1 MNHAVLNTD
10 YDAYSGQQV
19 VAQVPHINI
28 RAFCDDERTVQA
40 IQAAAAD
47 RRMARAH
54 VQIHMGGITAAVQ
67 VFQSELTPN
76 VVVVETLA
84 NRDVVLTEL
93 ARLASVCG
101 PETKV
106 VVIGHLNDVLLYRE
120 LMRLGVSEYLIA
132 PVHQLQII
140 ELIANLF
147 HDPAAKPL
155 GRVFAFVGS
164 KGGVGS
170 STLAH
175 NVGWYMSRQLNT
187 DTVITDLDLAFGTA
201 GLNFNQETSQGIAD
215 ALGQPDRI
223 DQTLLDRLLTKC
235 GDKLSLL
242 ASPGNIDRDLHFEAS
257 AVEVI
262 LSTVRNSV
270 PCVIVD
276 VPNMWAPWIKNTLLN
291 ADEVVLTATP
301 ELASLR
307 NAKNLVDLLK
317 QGRPND
323 RPPRLVMNQ
332 VGIPKRPEI
341 PVADFAKALSLE
353 PALTIA
359 YDAQTF
365 GTAASNGQML
375 AEVSAK
381 AKSAE
386 AVAALAQSLL
396 GQEKLPGKSSKFS
409 LPFADKLLRKK

>member
-1 MNHAVLNTD
+1 MNQVVANADDHG
-10 YDAYSGQQV
+10 YFGQQV
-19 VAQVPHINI
+19 VAMVPHINI

-54 VQIHMGGITAAVQ
+54 VQIHMGGIAGAVQ

-76 VVVVETLA
+76 VVVVETRA
-84 NRDVVLTEL
+84 NRDAVLAEL
-93 ARLASVCG
+93 SQLASVCG

-106 VVIGHLNDVLLYRE
+106 LVIGHLNDVLLYRE

-140 ELIANLF
+140 ESIANLF
-147 HDPAAKPL
+147 HDPGAKPL
-155 GRVFAFVGS
+155 GRIFAFVGS

-175 NVGWYMSRQLNT
+175 NVGWYISRQLNT

-215 ALGQPDRI
+215 ALGQPDRV

-242 ASPGNIDRDLHFEAS
+242 ASPGNIDRDVHIDPS
-257 AVEVI
+257 SIEVI
-262 LSTVRNSV
+262 LSTVRHSV
-270 PCVIVD
+270 PCVILD
-276 VPNMWAPWIKNTLLN
+276 VPNMWAPWIKHTLLH
-291 ADEVVLTATP
+291 ADEVVITATP

-332 VGIPKRPEI
+332 IGIPKRPEI

-353 PALTIA
+353 PILTIA

-365 GTAASNGQML
+365 GMAASNGQML

-381 AKSAE
+381 AKAAE
-386 AVAALAQSLL
+386 AVATLAQSLL
-396 GQEKLPGKSSKFS
+396 GQEKPKQSKLSFT
-409 LPFADKLLRKK
+409 DKLLRKK

>member
-1 MNHAVLNTD
+1 MNQAVLNTD
-10 YDAYSGQQV
+10 YDDYSGQQV
-19 VAQVPHINI
+19 VAAVPHISI
-28 RAFCDDERTVQA
+28 GAFCDDERTVQA

-47 RRMARAH
+47 RRMSRAH
-54 VQIHMGGITAAVQ
+54 VQIHMGGIAAAIQ
-67 VFQSELTPN
+67 TFQSELTPN
-76 VVVVETLA
+76 VILVETTA
-84 NRDVVLTEL
+84 NRDVVVAEL
-93 ARLASVCG
+93 AQLAQVCG
-101 PETKV
+101 PDTKV
-106 VVIGHLNDVLLYRE
+106 IVIGHLNDVLLYRE
-120 LMRLGVSEYLIA
+120 LMRQGVSEYLVA

-140 ELIANLF
+140 ESIASLF
-147 HDPAAKPL
+147 HDHAAKPL
-155 GRVFAFVGS
+155 GRIFAFVGS

-175 NVGWYMSRQLNT
+175 NVGWYLSRQLNT
-187 DTVITDLDLAFGTA
+187 DTIITDFDLAFGTA
-201 GLNFNQETSQGIAD
+201 GLNFNQETSQGVAD

-242 ASPGNIDRDLHFEAS
+242 ASPGAIDRDVH
-257 AVEVI
+257 VESSSVEII
-262 LSTVRNSV
+262 LNTVRNSV
-270 PCVIVD
+270 PCVVAD
-276 VPNMWAPWIKNTLLN
+276 VPNMWAPWIKHTLLQ
-291 ADEVVLTATP
+291 ADEVVITATP

-307 NAKNLVDLLK
+307 NTKNLVDLLR
-317 QGRPND
+317 QSRPND

-341 PVADFAKALSLE
+341 PVADFAKAINLD

-375 AEVSAK
+375 AEVSAR

-386 AVAALAQSLL
+386 AIASLAQMLL
-396 GQEKLPGKSSKFS
+396 GQEKPVKPSKFS
-409 LPFADKLLRKK
+409 LPFLRKK

>member
-1 MNHAVLNTD
+1 MNQALLNTD
-10 YDAYSGQQV
+10 YDVHAGQQI
-19 VAQVPHINI
+19 VASVPHVNI
-28 RAFCDDERTVQA
+28 RAFCDDQQTVQA
-40 IQAAAAD
+40 VQAAAAD
-47 RRMARAH
+47 RRMSRAH
-54 VQIHMGGITAAVQ
+54 VQIHMGGIPAAIQ

-84 NRDVVLTEL
+84 NRDAVLAQLTQL
-93 ARLASVCG
+93 AQVCG

-120 LMRLGVSEYLIA
+120 LMRLGVSDYLVA

-140 ELIANLF
+140 ETIANLF
-147 HDPAAKPL
+147 QDPNAKPL
-155 GRVFAFVGS
+155 GRIFAFVGS

-175 NVGWYMSRQLNT
+175 NVGWYLSRHLDT
-187 DTVITDLDLAFGTA
+187 DTVITDFDLAFGTA

-215 ALGQPDRI
+215 ALGQPDRV

-242 ASPGNIDRDLHFEAS
+242 ASPGSIDRDVHVDAHS
-257 AVEVI
+257 VEVI
-262 LSTVRNSV
+262 LNTVRHSV

-276 VPNMWAPWIKNTLLN
+276 VPNMWAPWIKHTLLQ
-291 ADEVVLTATP
+291 ADEVVITATP

-307 NAKNLVDLLK
+307 NTKNLVDLLK
-317 QGRPND
+317 QARPND

-332 VGIPKRPEI
+332 IGIPKRPEI
-341 PVADFAKALSLE
+341 PVADFAKAINVE

-381 AKSAE
+381 AKAAD
-386 AVAALAQSLL
+386 AVASLAQALI
-396 GQEKLPGKSSKFS
+396 GQEKPAKPAKFS
-409 LPFADKLLRKK
+409 LPFAGKLLRKK

>member
-1 MNHAVLNTD
+1 MNHAVMSVD
-10 YDAYSGQQV
+10 HEAQAGQPV
-19 VAQVPHINI
+19 VALVPHINI
-28 RAFCDDERTVQA
+28 KAFCDDPRTVQA
-40 IQAAAAD
+40 VQAASVD

-54 VQIHMGGITAAVQ
+54 VQIHMGGIAGAVQ
-67 VFQSELTPN
+67 VFQNELTPN
-76 VVVVETLA
+76 VIIVETTGNRETILA
-84 NRDVVLTEL
+84 TLPQL
-93 ARLASVCG
+93 AQVCG
-101 PETKV
+101 PDTKV
-106 VVIGHLNDVLLYRE
+106 VVIGHINDIVLYRE
-120 LMRLGVSEYLIA
+120 LMRLGVSDYLVA
-132 PVHQLQII
+132 PVHQLQ
-140 ELIANLF
+140 LIDSIAKLF
-147 HDPAAKPL
+147 HDPGAKPL
-155 GRVFAFVGS
+155 GRIFAFVGS

-175 NVGWYMSRQLNT
+175 NVGWYLSRQLDT
-187 DTVITDLDLAFGTA
+187 DTVITDFDLAFGTA

-215 ALGQPDRI
+215 ALGQPDRV

-242 ASPGNIDRDLHFEAS
+242 ASPSAIDRDLHVEES
-257 AVEVI
+257 SVEVI
-262 LSTVRNSV
+262 LNTVRNSV

-276 VPNMWAPWIKNTLLN
+276 VPNMWAPWIKYTLLH

-307 NAKNLVDLLK
+307 NAKNLMDLLK
-317 QGRPND
+317 QARPND
-323 RPPRLVMNQ
+323 APPRLVMNQ

-341 PVADFAKALSLE
+341 PVADFAKALSVA

-381 AKSAE
+381 AKAVD
-386 AVAALAQSLL
+386 AVAALAQMLL
-396 GQEKLPGKSSKFS
+396 GQEKPAAKTSKFS
-409 LPFADKLLRKK
+409 LPFAGKLLRKK

>member
-1 MNHAVLNTD
+1 MNQAVLNTD
-10 YDAYSGQQV
+10 QDDFSGQQI
-19 VAQVPHINI
+19 VALVPHISI
-28 RAFCDDERTVQA
+28 GAFCDDERTLQA

-54 VQIHMGGITAAVQ
+54 VQIHMGGIPAAIQ
-67 VFQSELTPN
+67 TFQSELTPN
-76 VVVVETLA
+76 VILVETTA
-84 NRDVVLTEL
+84 NRDLVLAGL
-93 ARLASVCG
+93 AQLAQVCG

-106 VVIGHLNDVLLYRE
+106 IVIGHLNDVLLYRE
-120 LMRLGVSEYLIA
+120 LMRQGVSEYLVA

-140 ELIANLF
+140 ESIAALF

-155 GRVFAFVGS
+155 GRIFAFVGS

-175 NVGWYMSRQLNT
+175 NVGWYLSRQLNT
-187 DTVITDLDLAFGTA
+187 DTIITDLDLAFGTA
-201 GLNFNQETSQGIAD
+201 GLNFNQETSQGVAD
-215 ALGQPDRI
+215 ALGQPDRV

-235 GDKLSLL
+235 GDRLSLL
-242 ASPGNIDRDLHFEAS
+242 ASPGAIDRDVH
-257 AVEVI
+257 VEVSSVEII
-262 LSTVRNSV
+262 LNTVRNSV
-270 PCVIVD
+270 PCVVVD
-276 VPNMWAPWIKNTLLN
+276 VPNMWAPWIKYTLLH
-291 ADEVVLTATP
+291 ADEVVITATP

-307 NAKNLVDLLK
+307 NTKNLVDLLR
-317 QGRPND
+317 QSRPND

-332 VGIPKRPEI
+332 VGVPKRPEI
-341 PVADFAKALSLE
+341 PVADFAKAINLD

-386 AVAALAQSLL
+386 AVAALAQMLL
-396 GQEKLPGKSSKFS
+396 GQEKPVKPSKFS
-409 LPFADKLLRKK
+409 FPFTGKLLRKK

>member
-10 YDAYSGQQV
+10 YDDYSAQQI
-19 VAQVPHINI
+19 VAAVPHISI
-28 RAFCDDERTVQA
+28 GAFCDDERTVQA

-47 RRMARAH
+47 RRMSRAH
-54 VQIHMGGITAAVQ
+54 VQIHMGGIANAIQT
-67 VFQSELTPN
+67 FQSELTPN
-76 VVVVETLA
+76 VILVETTA
-84 NRDVVLTEL
+84 NRDVVLAGLTQL
-93 ARLASVCG
+93 AQVCG
-101 PETKV
+101 PDTKV
-106 VVIGHLNDVLLYRE
+106 IVIGHLNDVLLYRE
-120 LMRLGVSEYLIA
+120 LMRLGVSEYLVA

-140 ELIANLF
+140 ESIATLF

-155 GRVFAFVGS
+155 GRIFAFVGS

-175 NVGWYMSRQLNT
+175 NVGWYLSRQLNT
-187 DTVITDLDLAFGTA
+187 DTIITDFDLAFGTA
-201 GLNFNQETSQGIAD
+201 GLNFNQETSQGVAD
-215 ALGQPDRI
+215 ALGQPDRV

-242 ASPGNIDRDLHFEAS
+242 ASPGAIDRDVH
-257 AVEVI
+257 VESSSVEII
-262 LSTVRNSV
+262 LNTVRNSV
-270 PCVIVD
+270 PCVVVD
-276 VPNMWAPWIKNTLLN
+276 VPNMWAPWIKHTLLQ
-291 ADEVVLTATP
+291 ADEVVITATP

-307 NAKNLVDLLK
+307 NTKNLVDLLR
-317 QGRPND
+317 QSRPND

-332 VGIPKRPEI
+332 IGIPKRPEI
-341 PVADFAKALSLE
+341 PVADFAKAINLE

-359 YDAQTF
+359 YDAHTF

-386 AVAALAQSLL
+386 AVAVLAQILL
-396 GQEKLPGKSSKFS
+396 GQEKPAKPAKFS
-409 LPFADKLLRKK
+409 LPFAGKFLRKK

>member
-1 MNHAVLNTD
+1 MNQTVLNTD
-10 YDAYSGQQV
+10 HGDFSGQQV
-19 VAQVPHINI
+19 VALVPHISI
-28 RAFCDDERTVQA
+28 RAFCDDERTLQA

-54 VQIHMGGITAAVQ
+54 VQIHMGGIPAAIQ
-67 VFQSELTPN
+67 TFQGELTPN
-76 VVVVETLA
+76 VIMVETAA
-84 NRDVVLTEL
+84 NRDLVAAGL
-93 ARLASVCG
+93 AQLAQVCG

-106 VVIGHLNDVLLYRE
+106 IVIGHLNDVLLYRE
-120 LMRLGVSEYLIA
+120 LMRQGVSEYLVA

-140 ELIANLF
+140 ESIAALF

-155 GRVFAFVGS
+155 GRIFAFVGS

-175 NVGWYMSRQLNT
+175 NVGWYLSRQLNT
-187 DTVITDLDLAFGTA
+187 DTIITDLDLAFGTA
-201 GLNFNQETSQGIAD
+201 GLNFNQETSQGVAD
-215 ALGQPDRI
+215 ALSQPDRV

-235 GDKLSLL
+235 GDRLSLL
-242 ASPGNIDRDLHFEAS
+242 ASPGAIDRDVHVEAS
-257 AVEVI
+257 SVEII
-262 LSTVRNSV
+262 LNTVRNSV
-270 PCVIVD
+270 PCVVVD
-276 VPNMWAPWIKNTLLN
+276 VPNMWAPWIKYTLLH
-291 ADEVVLTATP
+291 ADEVVITATP

-307 NAKNLVDLLK
+307 NTKNLVDLLR
-317 QGRPND
+317 QSRPND

-332 VGIPKRPEI
+332 VGVPKRPEI
-341 PVADFAKALSLE
+341 PVADFAKAINLD

-375 AEVSAK
+375 AEVSGK

-386 AVAALAQSLL
+386 AVAALAQMLL
-396 GQEKLPGKSSKFS
+396 GQEKPVKPSKFS
-409 LPFADKLLRKK
+409 FPFTGKLLRKK

>member
-10 YDAYSGQQV
+10 YEAYSGQQI

-54 VQIHMGGITAAVQ
+54 VQIHMGGIAAAVQ
-67 VFQSELTPN
+67 VFQGELTPN
-76 VVVVETLA
+76 VILVETLA
-84 NRDVVLTEL
+84 ARDVVISEL
-93 ARLASVCG
+93 SRLASVCG
-101 PETKV
+101 PDTKV

-140 ELIANLF
+140 ESIANLF

-242 ASPGNIDRDLHFEAS
+242 ASPGSIDRDLHVEAS
-257 AVEVI
+257 SVEVI

-276 VPNMWAPWIKNTLLN
+276 VPNMWAPWIKYTLMH
-291 ADEVVLTATP
+291 ADEVVITATP

-317 QGRPND
+317 HGRPND

-332 VGIPKRPEI
+332 LGIPKRPEI

-365 GTAASNGQML
+365 GTASSNGQML

-381 AKSAE
+381 AKAAE

-396 GQEKLPGKSSKFS
+396 GQEKPVKPSKFS

>member
-1 MNHAVLNTD
+1 MNQTVLNTD
-10 YDAYSGQQV
+10 HGDFSGQQV
-19 VAQVPHINI
+19 VALVPHISI
-28 RAFCDDERTVQA
+28 RAFCDDERTLQA

-54 VQIHMGGITAAVQ
+54 VQIHMGGIPAAIQ
-67 VFQSELTPN
+67 TFQSELTPN
-76 VVVVETLA
+76 VIMVETAA
-84 NRDVVLTEL
+84 NRDLVAAGL
-93 ARLASVCG
+93 AQLAQVCG

-106 VVIGHLNDVLLYRE
+106 IVIGHLNDVLLYRE
-120 LMRLGVSEYLIA
+120 LMRQGVSEYLVA

-140 ELIANLF
+140 ESIAALF

-155 GRVFAFVGS
+155 GRIFAFVGS

-175 NVGWYMSRQLNT
+175 NVGWYLSRQLNT
-187 DTVITDLDLAFGTA
+187 DTIITDLDLAFGTA
-201 GLNFNQETSQGIAD
+201 GLNFNQETSQGVAD
-215 ALGQPDRI
+215 ALSQPDRV

-235 GDKLSLL
+235 GDRLSLL
-242 ASPGNIDRDLHFEAS
+242 ASPGAIDRDVHVEAS
-257 AVEVI
+257 SVEII
-262 LSTVRNSV
+262 LNTVRNSV
-270 PCVIVD
+270 PCVVVD
-276 VPNMWAPWIKNTLLN
+276 VPNMWAPWIKYTLLH
-291 ADEVVLTATP
+291 ADEVVITATP

-307 NAKNLVDLLK
+307 NTKNLVDLLR
-317 QGRPND
+317 QSRPND

-332 VGIPKRPEI
+332 VGVPKRPEI
-341 PVADFAKALSLE
+341 PVADFAKAINLD

-375 AEVSAK
+375 AEVSGK

-386 AVAALAQSLL
+386 AVAALAQMLL
-396 GQEKLPGKSSKFS
+396 GQEKPVKPSKFS
-409 LPFADKLLRKK
+409 FPFTGKLLRKK

>member
-1 MNHAVLNTD
+1 MNHAVVNSE
-10 YDAYSGQQV
+10 YDAHLAHPV
-19 VAQVPHINI
+19 VALVPHINI
-28 RAFCDDERTVQA
+28 RAFCEDQRTIQA
-40 IQAAAAD
+40 VQAAAAD

-54 VQIHMGGITAAVQ
+54 VQMHMGGVGAAVQ
-67 VFQSELTPN
+67 TFQSELTPN
-76 VVVVETLA
+76 VLIVETA
-84 NRDVVLTEL
+84 GNRDMVLAEL
-93 ARLASVCG
+93 SQLAHVCG

-106 VVIGHLNDVLLYRE
+106 IVIGHLNDVLLYRE
-120 LMRLGVSEYLIA
+120 LMRQGVSEYMVA
-132 PVHQLQII
+132 PVHQLQLI
-140 ELIANLF
+140 ETIAALF
-147 HDPAAKPL
+147 HDPNAKPL
-155 GRVFAFVGS
+155 GRIFAFVGS

-175 NVGWYMSRQLNT
+175 NVGWYLSRHLDT
-187 DTVITDLDLAFGTA
+187 DTVITDFDLAFGTA

-215 ALGQPDRI
+215 ALGQPDRV

-242 ASPGNIDRDLHFEAS
+242 ASPGAIDRDVPIDAS
-257 AVEVI
+257 SVEVI
-262 LSTVRNSV
+262 LNTVRHSV

-276 VPNMWAPWIKNTLLN
+276 VPNMWAPWIKHTLLH
-291 ADEVVLTATP
+291 ADEVVITATP

-307 NAKNLVDLLK
+307 NTKNMVDLLK
-317 QGRPND
+317 QARPND

-332 VGIPKRPEI
+332 IGIPKRPEI
-341 PVADFAKALSLE
+341 PVADFAKAIGVE

-381 AKSAE
+381 AKATD
-386 AVAALAQSLL
+386 AVASLAQTLI
-396 GQEKLPGKSSKFS
+396 GQEKPVKPAKFS
-409 LPFADKLLRKK
+409 LPFAGMLSRKK

>member
-1 MNHAVLNTD
+1 MNQAVLNTD
-10 YDAYSGQQV
+10 YDDHSAQQI
-19 VAQVPHINI
+19 VAAVPHISI
-28 RAFCDDERTVQA
+28 RAFCDDQRTVQA

-47 RRMARAH
+47 RRMSRAH
-54 VQIHMGGITAAVQ
+54 VEIHMGGVAAAVQ
-67 VFQSELTPN
+67 TFQSELTPN
-76 VVVVETLA
+76 VILVETIA
-84 NRDVVLTEL
+84 NRDLVLAGMTQL
-93 ARLASVCG
+93 AQVCG
-101 PETKV
+101 PDTKV
-106 VVIGHLNDVLLYRE
+106 IVIGHLNDVLLYRE
-120 LMRLGVSEYLIA
+120 LMRLGVSEYLVA

-140 ELIANLF
+140 ESIATLF

-155 GRVFAFVGS
+155 GRIFAFVGS

-175 NVGWYMSRQLNT
+175 NVGWYLSRQLNM
-187 DTVITDLDLAFGTA
+187 DTIITDFDLAFGTA
-201 GLNFNQETSQGIAD
+201 GLNFNQETSQGVAD
-215 ALGQPDRI
+215 ALGQPDRV

-242 ASPGNIDRDLHFEAS
+242 ASPGAIDRDVH
-257 AVEVI
+257 VESSSVEII
-262 LSTVRNSV
+262 LNTVRNSV
-270 PCVIVD
+270 PCVVVD
-276 VPNMWAPWIKNTLLN
+276 VPNMWAPWIKHTLLQ
-291 ADEVVLTATP
+291 ADEVVITATP

-307 NAKNLVDLLK
+307 NTKNLVDLLR
-317 QGRPND
+317 QARPND

-341 PVADFAKALSLE
+341 PVADFAKAINLD

-381 AKSAE
+381 AKVAE
-386 AVAALAQSLL
+386 AVATLAQMLL
-396 GQEKLPGKSSKFS
+396 GQEKPAKPAKFS
-409 LPFADKLLRKK
+409 LPFLRKK

>member
-1 MNHAVLNTD
+1 MNQAVLNTD
-10 YDAYSGQQV
+10 YDAYAGQQV
-19 VAQVPHINI
+19 VASVPHINI
-28 RAFCDDERTVQA
+28 RAFCDDQQTVQA
-40 IQAAAAD
+40 LQAAAND
-47 RRMARAH
+47 RRMSRAH
-54 VQIHMGGITAAVQ
+54 VQIHMGGIPAAVQ

-76 VVVVETLA
+76 VVIVETLA
-84 NRDVVLTEL
+84 NRDDVLAGLGQL
-93 ARLASVCG
+93 AQVCG
-101 PETKV
+101 PDTKV
-106 VVIGHLNDVLLYRE
+106 IVIGHLNDVLLYRE
-120 LMRLGVSEYLIA
+120 LMRLGVSEYLVA

-140 ELIANLF
+140 DSIASLF
-147 HDPAAKPL
+147 HDPNAKPL
-155 GRVFAFVGS
+155 GRIFAFVGA

-175 NVGWYMSRQLNT
+175 NVGWYLSRQL
-187 DTVITDLDLAFGTA
+187 DTETIITDFDLAFGTA
-201 GLNFNQETSQGIAD
+201 GLNFNQEASQGIAD
-215 ALGQPDRI
+215 ALGQPDRV

-242 ASPGNIDRDLHFEAS
+242 ASPGAIDRDVPIDANS
-257 AVEVI
+257 VEVI
-262 LSTVRNSV
+262 LNTVRHSV

-276 VPNMWAPWIKNTLLN
+276 VPNMWAPWIKYTLLQ
-291 ADEVVLTATP
+291 ADEVVITATP

-307 NAKNLVDLLK
+307 NTKNLVDLLK
-317 QGRPND
+317 QARPND

-341 PVADFAKALSLE
+341 PVADFAKAINLE

-381 AKSAE
+381 AKAAD
-386 AVAALAQSLL
+386 AVAALAQTLV
-396 GQEKLPGKSSKFS
+396 GQEKPAKPSRFS
-409 LPFADKLLRKK
+409 LPFAGKLLRKK